1 MMKFDKLLLLAIAVL
16 IIASTA
22 SCSDDAGNE
31 PVPVPESTVDTKPW
45 NYNEHMDTSVAPG
58 DDFFMYCVGK
68 WWNDFD
74 LGWYSYYG
82 FCGNESQGYI
92 NKYAASMDST
102 TIKKL
107 YADAAI
113 VDNTTDA
120 ALEAIDKALQVTEG
134 IETQEDAWKAIA
146 KAMKLG
152 YTPWFYLGLIPQSR
166 IMNAY
171 LGNINEKGKD
181 SKSAIN
187 EEGQIENHSSMS
199 YIRNHPERLDDF
211 VPLKSLRTRATGNDM
226 LDCIFAELGI
236 DEEYATFDKELQKYY
251 DHVRALTPEEIRDTL
266 RYCILRDKCFAS
278 NEEYKAGKDKY
289 SLYSYMKLELYDFVK
304 YNMNYIQSYDYAT
317 HLNIET
323 QKAEMKEFAEQVIDV
338 FKTRVDS
345 LDWMS
350 GTTKAKAYEK
360 LDKMIFNIGYPDK
373 WIEEALPQLTGT
385 SLVEDMMQ
393 IRAANFK
400 GTMACVGKTS
410 EEMSFNWM
418 ILCEDVSLLVD
429 NAYYNPGDNS
439 MTILPIYLME
449 PYYSKEYSDAFNYST
464 LASTLGH
471 EMTHALDVN
480 GSMFD
485 AYGNYRNWWTV
496 ADKMEF
502 KDRQQKLIDC
512 INMLEIMPN
521 ELPNVFA
528 DGEMTLSENTAD
540 LGGFLI
546 GLQAYVEKLKREGY
560 YGEEMTK
567 QERKFYQAY
576 AEQWRAKY
584 TPEYALRRRKDDV
597 HSLAKERVNGTVMN
611 TDRWYEL
618 FDVKFGNILYL
629 TPETRARIW

>member
-1 MMKFDKLLLLAIAVL
+1 MDENSENIISVCNGNKEIA
-16 IIASTA
+16 
-22 SCSDDAGNE
+22 D
-31 PVPVPESTVDTKPW
+31 
-45 NYNEHMDTSVAPG
+45 
-58 DDFFMYCVGK
+58 
-68 WWNDFD
+68 
-74 LGWYSYYG
+74 
-82 FCGNESQGYI
+82 
-92 NKYAASMDST
+92 
-102 TIKKL
+102 
-107 YADAAI
+107 
-113 VDNTTDA
+113 
-120 ALEAIDKALQVTEG
+120 EAFVELMSLTEKCLNDKAKSNQDKYKNCG
-134 IETQEDAWKAIA
+134 GKAMENEAA
-146 KAMKLG
+146 KAMIEVAPSTPFRNAKIEVVSGARFPDIQAGVYYGVEVKTTKGNKWKSVGSSIVESTRIKEVSMIYMLFGKLG
-152 YTPWFYLGLIPQSR
+152 G
-166 IMNAY
+166 
-171 LGNINEKGKD
+171 
-181 SKSAIN
+181 
-187 EEGQIENHSSMS
+187 
-199 YIRNHPERLDDF
+199 
-211 VPLKSLRTRATGNDM
+211 
-226 LDCIFAELGI
+226 
-236 DEEYATFDKELQKYY
+236 
-251 DHVRALTPEEIRDTL
+251 
-266 RYCILRDKCFAS
+266 
-278 NEEYKAGKDKY
+278 
-289 SLYSYMKLELYDFVK
+289 
-304 YNMNYIQSYDYAT
+304 
-317 HLNIET
+317 
-323 QKAEMKEFAEQVIDV
+323 EFAEFRCKPYEDCLDNISLTHQPRYQIDMELEEKQQATI
-338 FKTRVDS
+338 FQKMKTDYNAFRLYDEKEKIQKVRQYFRS
-345 LDWMS
+345 TAKEGKEMS
-350 GTTKAKAYEK
+350 WW
-360 LDKMIFNIGYPDK
+360 IG
-373 WIEEALPQLTGT
+373 E
-385 SLVEDMMQ
+385 EDMMQ

-584 TPEYALRRRKDDV
+584 TPKYALRRRKDDV

>member
-1 MMKFDKLLLLAIAVL
+1 MVKFDKLLLSAIAVL
-16 IIASTA
+16 MIAFTA
-22 SCSDDAGNE
+22 SCSDDAVNE
-31 PVPVPESTVDTKPW
+31 PVPESTVDTKPW
-45 NYNEHMDTSVAPG
+45 TFSDHMDTSVAPG

-74 LGWYSYYG
+74 LGGYYHG
-82 FCGNESQGYI
+82 FCGVESQDYI
-92 NKYAASMDST
+92 DKYAERMDST

-107 YADAAI
+107 YADAANI
-113 VDNTTDA
+113 DNTTDA
-120 ALEAIDKALQVTEG
+120 ALAALDKALQLTEG
-134 IETQEDAWKAIA
+134 VETQEDAWKAIA
-146 KAMKLG
+146 KVMKLG
-152 YTPWFYLGLIPQSR
+152 YTPLFYLGIFPYSR
-166 IMNAY
+166 IITAY
-171 LGNINEKGKD
+171 LGDVNSGGDSKYAINKEKGQ
-181 SKSAIN
+181 
-187 EEGQIENHSSMS
+187 GENHYSMN

-211 VPLKSLRTRATGNDM
+211 VPMRSARTRAAGMDM
-226 LDCIFAELGI
+226 LSCIIAELGI
-236 DEEYATFDKELQKYY
+236 DEDNVVIDAELKDYY
-251 DHVRALTPEEIRDTL
+251 DEVSELTPEEIVDTL
-266 RYCILRDKCFAS
+266 RYCILRDRCFAS
-278 NEEYKAGKDKY
+278 NEEFQAGRD
-289 SLYSYMKLELYDFVK
+289 LYDLWSLKYELRQFVN

-323 QKAEMKEFAEQVIDV
+323 QKAEMKEYGKELIDV
-338 FKTRVDS
+338 FKTRLDS

-350 GTTKAKAYEK
+350 GTTKAKAREK

-373 WIEEALPQLTGT
+373 WIDEALPQLSGT

-400 GTMACVGKTS
+400 GIMACVGKTS

-418 ILCEDVSLLVD
+418 ILFEDVDLSVD
-429 NAYYNPGDNS
+429 NAYYHPGDNS

-471 EMTHALDVN
+471 EITHALDVE
-480 GSMFD
+480 GSKFD
-485 AYGNYRNWWTV
+485 AYGNYKNWWTV

-502 KDRQQKLIDC
+502 KDRQQKLIDSF
-512 INMLEIMPN
+512 NMLEIMPN
-521 ELPNVFA
+521 ELPNVYA
-528 DGEMTLSENTAD
+528 DGEKTLSENTAD

-560 YGEEMTK
+560 YGDELTK

-584 TPEYALRRRKDDV
+584 SSDYAMRLKEKDV
-597 HSLAKERVNGTVMN
+597 HSLPKERVNGTVMN
-611 TDRWYEL
+611 TDRWYEI